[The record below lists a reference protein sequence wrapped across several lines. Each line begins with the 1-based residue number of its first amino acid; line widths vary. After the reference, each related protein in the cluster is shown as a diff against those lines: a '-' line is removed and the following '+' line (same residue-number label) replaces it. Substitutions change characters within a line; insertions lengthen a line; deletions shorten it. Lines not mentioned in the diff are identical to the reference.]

1 MARQRR
7 NAEAQFCPLRFLHP
21 SNFAFSKGETMLLLN
36 AQDVRKA
43 LPMRETIEAMK
54 QAYASLAGGTAVVP
68 LRTRLSIPDSDALS
82 LFMPAYVRSTEGQA
96 LAIKAVSL
104 FPSNPARG
112 LAYIQAA
119 VLAFDPETG
128 RAVALLEGSSL
139 TAIRTGAGSGA
150 AIDLLARKDS
160 KVVAIF
166 GAGAQGRTQLEA
178 ACTVRSIET
187 VYIFDSNSG
196 KAAAFAEEMRGK
208 SPIPHDI
215 RVASSPREAIET
227 ADIICTAT
235 TSTKPVFDDADLKPG
250 VHISAI
256 GSYTPEM
263 VEVPAETVQ
272 RAKVFVD
279 SRSAVLAEA
288 GDLIQPMQKGL
299 ITEAHVHAELGE
311 IILGKKAGR
320 ESETEITYFKSVGI
334 AAQDAMAAQVAL
346 KNARKMNIGREVE
359 F

>member
-1 MARQRR
+1 
-7 NAEAQFCPLRFLHP
+7 
-21 SNFAFSKGETMLLLN
+21 MLILN

-43 LPMRETIEAMK
+43 LPMRDVIEAMK
-54 QAYASLAGGTAVVP
+54 QAYASLSDGQAEVP
-68 LRTRLSIPDSDALS
+68 LRTRLPIPNHDALAI
-82 LFMPAYVRSTEGQA
+82 FMPAFVHTEEADA
-96 LAIKAVSL
+96 LAVKIVSI
-104 FPSNPARG
+104 FPDNPARG
-112 LAYIQAA
+112 LPYIQAT
-119 VLAFDPETG
+119 VVAFEAATG
-128 RAVALLEGSSL
+128 IVSAMLEGSSL

-150 AIDLLARKDS
+150 AIDLLARRDS

-178 ACTVRSIET
+178 ACTVRNIEKAW
-187 VYIFDSNSG
+187 VFDSDTER
-196 KAAAFAEEMRGK
+196 AIAFAKVMAGQGA
-208 SPIPHDI
+208 IPSTLEP
-215 RVASSPREAIET
+215 APTAQAAIED

-235 TSTKPVFDDADLKPG
+235 TSTTPVFADADLKPG

-263 VEVPAETVQ
+263 VEVPAETIL

-288 GDLIQPMQKGL
+288 GDLIQPMQNGL
-299 ITEAHVHAELGE
+299 ITEAHVRAELGE

-320 ESETEITYFKSVGI
+320 QSETEITYFKSVGVAVQDAI
-334 AAQDAMAAQVAL
+334 AAQLAL
-346 KNARKMNIGREVE
+346 KNAKALGLGQEIK